1 MESFIKGA
9 LFGYGASIPIGPINI
24 LIVAY
29 ALRSFKLGFAIGAGA
44 MLTDAI
50 YLLLSHL
57 GVSVFLKQNA
67 LFMEILSIFG
77 ASFLFYIAF
86 ITARGANKILE
97 FNAASKQSLMRC
109 FLQGV
114 WINALNPF
122 IIAFWISVSAFTNSV
137 QNQFL
142 SLAGLIFSIT
152 TWIIF
157 LPLIVAKSR
166 KIISPKVAAVF
177 AYVSAMFLAVFAL
190 LTYLRTIFQRLK
202 NADNRNFK
210 RANQI

>member
-97 FNAASKQSLMRC
+97 FNVASKQSLMRC

-190 LTYLRTIFQRLK
+190 LIIYKQF
-202 NADNRNFK
+202 FK
-210 RANQI
+210 G

>member
-97 FNAASKQSLMRC
+97 FNVASKQSLMRC

-177 AYVSAMFLAVFAL
+177 AYVSAIFLVVFAL
-190 LTYLRTIFQRLK
+190 LIIYEQF
-202 NADNRNFK
+202 FK
-210 RANQI
+210 G

>member
-9 LFGYGASIPIGPINI
+9 LFGYGASIPIGPVNI

-50 YLLLSHL
+50 YLLLSDL

-97 FNAASKQSLMRC
+97 FNVASKQSLMRC

-114 WINALNPF
+114 WVNALNPF

-152 TWIIF
+152 TLIIF

-190 LTYLRTIFQRLK
+190 LIIYEQF
-202 NADNRNFK
+202 FK
-210 RANQI
+210 G

>member
-57 GVSVFLKQNA
+57 GVSVFLKQNP

-142 SLAGLIFSIT
+142 SLVGLIFSIT

-157 LPLIVAKSR
+157 FPLIVAKSR
-166 KIISPKVAAVF
+166 KIISPKVASVF

-190 LTYLRTIFQRLK
+190 LIIYEQF
-202 NADNRNFK
+202 FK
-210 RANQI
+210 G

>member
-97 FNAASKQSLMRC
+97 FNVASKQSLMRC

-190 LTYLRTIFQRLK
+190 LIIYEQF
-202 NADNRNFK
+202 FK
-210 RANQI
+210 G

>member
-44 MLTDAI
+44 MLTDVI
-50 YLLLSHL
+50 YLVLSHF

-67 LFMEILSIFG
+67 LLMEILSIFG

-97 FNAASKQSLMRC
+97 FNVASKQSLMRC

-177 AYVSAMFLAVFAL
+177 AYVSAIFLAVFAL
-190 LTYLRTIFQRLK
+190 LIIYEQF
-202 NADNRNFK
+202 FK
-210 RANQI
+210 G

>member
-44 MLTDAI
+44 LLTDAI

-97 FNAASKQSLMRC
+97 FNVASKQSLMRC

-177 AYVSAMFLAVFAL
+177 AYVSAIFLVVFAL
-190 LTYLRTIFQRLK
+190 LIIYEQF
-202 NADNRNFK
+202 FK
-210 RANQI
+210 G

>member
-9 LFGYGASIPIGPINI
+9 IFGYGASIPIGPINI

-97 FNAASKQSLMRC
+97 FNVASKQSLMRC

-157 LPLIVAKSR
+157 LPLIVAKSH

-190 LTYLRTIFQRLK
+190 LIIYEQF
-202 NADNRNFK
+202 FK
-210 RANQI
+210 G